1 MASNLLHL
9 QVNPRN
15 ISQDSSNAI
24 HGDDAAKTFGFEG
37 ALVPGAE
44 LFGYL
49 ARVAISRW
57 GVAWLNHGR
66 LRAQFKK
73 PVYEGRAAIVE
84 GIPEADA
91 LDLQLR
97 CDGVACVVGWA
108 GLPPPGPSPSLD
120 FFKLSAQP
128 DVLPIAS
135 EHSLAPGK
143 MLCVPSFPISL
154 TDVAVYL
161 RDTEESVSLFAD
173 EGIVPP
179 GMLLRLCNRAVY
191 ENVKLGPWVHT
202 GSEVINLAPARAG
215 RVFSARAFIL
225 SNYEHNGHKFIHMDV
240 VIVAGDE
247 PVARVMHTAIYELR
261 SNS

>member
-1 MASNLLHL
+1 MPSNLPPL
-9 QVNPRN
+9 QVRTRN

-24 HGDDAAKTFGFEG
+24 HGDDVAKNFGFEG
-37 ALVPGAE
+37 GLVPGAE

-57 GVAWLNHGR
+57 GIAWLEHGR
-66 LRAQFKK
+66 LRAQFKR
-73 PVYEGRAAIVE
+73 PVYEGRTAVVE
-84 GIPEADA
+84 PVLEDDA

-97 CDGVACVVGWA
+97 CDGVSCVVGWA
-108 GLPPPGPSPSLD
+108 GLPPPVPSPSLD

-128 DVLPIAS
+128 DVLPVAS

-154 TDVAVYL
+154 DDVAVYL
-161 RDTEESVSLFAD
+161 RDTDESVSLFAN

-202 GSEVINLAPARAG
+202 GSEIINLARAHAG
-215 RVFSARAFIL
+215 RTFSVRAFIL

-240 VIVAGDE
+240 VVAAGDQ

-261 SNS
+261 GAA